1 MSSIQNTIRWRSD
14 LIDGAV
20 GACCLGTPG
29 QTKVSGDRHRE
40 TSLEICCLAAELSL
54 KAESLLK
61 LRFYHHFYDGK
72 KPELSHFLMTIKIIL
87 LNPYLFRKS
96 LPISAMKMYNC
107 KLLVPFFLFLK
118 LDEFVNGQDIS
129 ETISWLQFSQKIF
142 HNFCPSL

>member
-1 MSSIQNTIRWRSD
+1 MTGTISSIQNTVRWCSNR
-14 LIDGAV
+14 LDGAV
-20 GACCLGTPG
+20 VVHCLGTPG
-29 QTKVSGDRHRE
+29 QTKVSGDHQRE
-40 TSLEICCLAAELSL
+40 TTHEICCLAAELSL

-72 KPELSHFLMTIKIIL
+72 KPQLSHFLMTIKIIL

-129 ETISWLQFSQKIF
+129 ETISWLQFSQKF
-142 HNFCPSL
+142 FP